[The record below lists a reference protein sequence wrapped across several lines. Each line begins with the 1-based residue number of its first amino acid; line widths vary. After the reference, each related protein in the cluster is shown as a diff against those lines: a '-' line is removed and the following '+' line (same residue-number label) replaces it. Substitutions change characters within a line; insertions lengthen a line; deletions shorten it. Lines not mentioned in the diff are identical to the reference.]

1 MVPRDVRHCFKSIAF
16 KFYEHYQEYRL
27 RRKISDFK
35 SLVLVLRGRNVDQ
48 TLDKVYD
55 REKLRF
61 ISDLGNYDST
71 PQALFL
77 TNSALLDP
85 LFNFI
90 LATKIIK
97 LYTDFTMS
105 YEHLMDSPIFSYL
118 LHHNVEKID

>member
-77 TNSALLDP
+77 TN
-85 LFNFI
+85 
-90 LATKIIK
+90 
-97 LYTDFTMS
+97 
-105 YEHLMDSPIFSYL
+105 
-118 LHHNVEKID
+118 